1 MRQDEICND
10 VLALCIKGLIYHSLL
25 CVIYNIA
32 SEKTL
37 QMNLRLLLIYVPLML
52 FAVIRKKCDN
62 FFVFMLFHILISGFL
77 VLIFFGLEERVVIG
91 GSSAL
96 LAFISIHVRMKEEQM
111 EEECPSLA
119 SLVLFLVCYAAA
131 SQMKRPQV
139 MQICYYEVYLFLIL
153 FASYKS
159 LSSTT
164 MFLKENE
171 KIENLPARQ
180 IKGSYQSLLGIF
192 IIFLA
197 AGMLLM
203 PYLPVSKLFEGAA
216 YLIKMMI
223 RKILLLLMWIFTRD
237 VPEMEFWKKST
248 SGEIGAIE
256 AGEPS
261 LLAQFMEWFLVL
273 SAGIVLAAGA
283 IYLLI
288 RFFCE
293 LYRRFYEKNQ
303 ETADESE
310 FIWENPVKIHMIR
323 NRQKKL
329 MISDKGINDKIRH
342 LYKKSIRKKFGAKTA
357 VPAFMTPTELE
368 QLLEEKNMEV
378 TEIKEIAA
386 WEEKR
391 KQRIQ
396 LYQKARYSQYEC
408 DKQELEAM
416 KKNL

>member
-10 VLALCIKGLIYHSLL
+10 VLALCMKGLIYHSFL

-37 QMNLRLLLIYVPLML
+37 QMNLRLLLFFVPLML
-52 FAVIRKKCDN
+52 FAVIRKKCGN
-62 FFVFMLFHILISGFL
+62 FFVFILFHVLISGLL
-77 VLIFFGLEERVVIG
+77 VFIFSGLEERVVIG
-91 GSSAL
+91 GASVF
-96 LAFISIHVRMKEEQM
+96 LAFSSVYVRMKGEQM
-111 EEECPSLA
+111 EEECPSIA

-131 SQMKRPQV
+131 SQIERPQV
-139 MQICYYEVYLFLIL
+139 MQICHYEVCLFLIL
-153 FASYKS
+153 FSAYKS

-171 KIENLPARQ
+171 KIDNLPARQ

-197 AGMLLM
+197 TGMFLM

-216 YLIKMMI
+216 RLIKMVI
-223 RKILLLLMWIFTRD
+223 RKILLLLKWIFTRD
-237 VPEMEFWKKST
+237 VSEMEFWEESK

-261 LLAQFMEWFLVL
+261 LLAQFLEWFLVL
-273 SAGIVLAAGA
+273 AVGIVLTAGA

-288 RFFCE
+288 RFFYE

-303 ETADESE
+303 ETTDESE
-310 FIWENPVKIHMIR
+310 LIWESPVKIHMVR

-329 MISDKGINDKIRH
+329 MISEKGINDKIRH
-342 LYKKSIRKKFGAKTA
+342 LYKKSIRKKFGAKIA
-357 VPAFMTPTELE
+357 IPVFLTPTELE
-368 QLLEEKNMEV
+368 QLSEEKNMDATAR
-378 TEIKEIAA
+378 TEIDA
-386 WEEKR
+386 WDEKR

-408 DKQELEAM
+408 NKQELEAM

>member
-10 VLALCIKGLIYHSLL
+10 MLALCMKGLIYHSFL

-52 FAVIRKKCDN
+52 FAVIRRKCDN
-62 FFVFMLFHILISGFL
+62 FFVFMLFHVLISGFL
-77 VLIFFGLEERVVIG
+77 ALIFPGLEERVVIG
-91 GSSAL
+91 GSSVL
-96 LAFISIHVRMKEEQM
+96 LAFISIHIRLKEEQM
-111 EEECPSLA
+111 EEECPAIA
-119 SLVLFLVCYAAA
+119 SLLLFLVCYAAA
-131 SQMKRPQV
+131 SQIKRPQV
-139 MQICYYEVYLFLIL
+139 MRICHYEVYLFLIL
-153 FASYKS
+153 FVSYKS
-159 LSSTT
+159 LSATA

-171 KIENLPARQ
+171 KIDNLPARQ

-197 AGMLLM
+197 AGMFLM

-216 YLIKMMI
+216 HLIKMMI

-237 VPEMEFWKKST
+237 VSEMEFWEESAR
-248 SGEIGAIE
+248 GEIGAIE

-261 LLAQFMEWFLVL
+261 LLAQFLEWFLVL
-273 SAGIVLAAGA
+273 AAGIVLAGGA

-329 MISDKGINDKIRH
+329 MISDKGINDKIRQ
-342 LYKKSIRKKFGAKTA
+342 LYKKSIRKKFGTKTA
-357 VPAFMTPTELE
+357 IPAFMTPTELE
-368 QLLEEKNMEV
+368 QLSEEKNMDA
-378 TEIKEIAA
+378 TARKEIDA

>member
-10 VLALCIKGLIYHSLL
+10 ILALCMKGLIYHSFL

-37 QMNLRLLLIYVPLML
+37 QMNLRLLLIYVPIML
-52 FAVIRKKCDN
+52 FAVIRRKCDN
-62 FFVFMLFHILISGFL
+62 FFVFMLFHVLISGFL
-77 VLIFFGLEERVVIG
+77 ALIFPGLEERVVIG
-91 GSSAL
+91 GSSVL
-96 LAFISIHVRMKEEQM
+96 LAFISIHIRLKGEQM
-111 EEECPSLA
+111 EEECPAIA
-119 SLVLFLVCYAAA
+119 SLLLFLVCYAAA

-139 MQICYYEVYLFLIL
+139 MQICHYEVYLFLIL
-153 FASYKS
+153 FVSYKS
-159 LSSTT
+159 LSATA

-171 KIENLPARQ
+171 KIDNLPARQ

-197 AGMLLM
+197 AGMFLM

-216 YLIKMMI
+216 DLIKMVI

-237 VPEMEFWKKST
+237 VSEMDFWEESA

-256 AGEPS
+256 AGKPS
-261 LLAQFMEWFLVL
+261 LLAQFLEWFLVL
-273 SAGIVLAAGA
+273 AAGIVLAGGA

-323 NRQKKL
+323 NRQKKI

-342 LYKKSIRKKFGAKTA
+342 LYKKSIRKKFGTKTA
-357 VPAFMTPTELE
+357 IPAFMTPTELE
-368 QLLEEKNMEV
+368 QLSEEKNMDA
-378 TEIKEIAA
+378 TARKEIDA